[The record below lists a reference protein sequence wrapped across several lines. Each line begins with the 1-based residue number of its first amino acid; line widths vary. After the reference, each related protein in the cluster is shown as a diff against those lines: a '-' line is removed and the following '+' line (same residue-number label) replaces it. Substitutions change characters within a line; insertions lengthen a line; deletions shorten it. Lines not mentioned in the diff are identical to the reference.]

1 MLRLRSGLY
10 SSFYLHFYGAGV
22 QLCTFKGF
30 LFTSALKEWIPLMD
44 HRNQPHSLVYL
55 CKWIRMAHFVFI
67 ADVGNEFGD
76 DPGKVAIYHFF
87 NKFNPL
93 ELSIHLLNDPDGFYL
108 QFNFC
113 VHCVR
118 WCFQIEMERL
128 WGYPFHS
135 TGVRYNIKW
144 LMGCLYRKKGCH
156 R

>member
-1 MLRLRSGLY
+1 MFLKLVYHFVIGTFNWLRGRQFTFHQMTLTELCCDKEFH

-22 QLCTFKGF
+22 QLCTFKAF

-55 CKWIRMAHFVFI
+55 CKWVRMAHFIFI

-93 ELSIHLLNDPDGFYL
+93 ELSIHLPNDGL
-108 QFNFC
+108 SAVQFLCTLCSMVLSN
-113 VHCVR
+113 
-118 WCFQIEMERL
+118 
-128 WGYPFHS
+128 
-135 TGVRYNIKW
+135 
-144 LMGCLYRKKGCH
+144 
-156 R
+156 